1 MSTPS
6 VLVVGGGLAG
16 ITAALHCA
24 DRGFA
29 VRLVEGRSLLGGAT
43 YSFSRGPLTVDTGQ
57 HVLLRCYEHYRALL
71 RRLGVADG
79 VRVQS
84 RLHVP
89 VLSPHRE
96 PVALRRWDLPAPA
109 HLAPALCANRW
120 LGVRDRLRAVRTAL
134 ALRRLEPD
142 DPRLDTASF
151 GDWLRQ
157 RGEPQHVTDVLWG
170 MLSTAALNAHPDDA
184 SLALAVRVFR
194 TGVLHETASADIGVP
209 RLPLR
214 ELHGDPAARALAA
227 AGVAVHANTKVRGI
241 FRGSDGLRAAT
252 RDRGRHASLRADHVV
267 LAVPHQQATA
277 LVADLPVH
285 GASRWSALSAAPI
298 INVHVHYDR
307 AVTEHELCSVVDSP
321 VQWVFDRTAASGA
334 TRGQYLAVSVS
345 AAWEDVH
352 RRTEE
357 IRARYLPALA
367 AVFPRAAAAG
377 VLDSFV
383 TREPNAT
390 FHQTPGTAAHRPAA
404 RTTVPGLVL
413 AGAWTATGLPDTLE
427 GAVLSGLRAAEAVEV
442 EQASR
447 HGVEETA

>member
-1 MSTPS
+1 MNRAS

-16 ITAALHCA
+16 ITAALRCA

-79 VRVQS
+79 VRVQP

-89 VLSPHRE
+89 VLSPHRS
-96 PVALRRWDLPAPA
+96 PVVLRRWNLPAPA

-120 LGVRDRLRAVRTAL
+120 LSAGERLRAVRTAL
-134 ALRRLEPD
+134 ALRRLDPD
-142 DPRLDTASF
+142 DPRLDAASF
-151 GDWLRQ
+151 GDWLREQGESQ
-157 RGEPQHVTDVLWG
+157 RVTDVLWG
-170 MLSTAALNAHPDDA
+170 MLTTAALNARPDDA
-184 SLALAVRVFR
+184 SLALAARVFR
-194 TGVLHETASADIGVP
+194 TGVLDDTASADIGVP

-214 ELHGDPAARALAA
+214 ELHGDPAARALTA
-227 AGVAVHANTKVRGI
+227 AGVAVHTNTKVRGV
-241 FRGSDGLRAAT
+241 FRSGDGLRATT
-252 RDRGRHASLRADHVV
+252 RDRDRHAPLTADHVV
-267 LAVPHQQATA
+267 LAVPHQQAAA
-277 LVADLPVH
+277 LVADLPVR

-307 AVTEHELCSVVDSP
+307 AVTGHELCSVVDSP
-321 VQWVFDRTAASGA
+321 LQWIFDRTAASAA
-334 TRGQYLAVSVS
+334 TTGQYLAVSVS
-345 AAWEDVH
+345 AAWEDAH

-357 IRARYLPALA
+357 IRARYLSALSE
-367 AVFPRAAAAG
+367 VFPRAAAAG
-377 VLDSFV
+377 VRDFFV

-404 RTTVPGLVL
+404 RTAVPGLVL

-427 GAVLSGLRAAEAVEV
+427 GAVLSGLRAAEVVEA
-442 EQASR
+442 EQGSR